1 MFRYPIEMSID
12 GVIVRSPK
20 VGGMTRKPEPI
31 WSKNT
36 GRTASQK
43 MQGTIKAIK
52 QTYSIKWPPL
62 SQWEQELIESL
73 VSNKDKPFHTLRI
86 RRPDGTVW
94 EMECYFG
101 TPSFP
106 EWDLISGEWKCKDAS
121 VDAIER

>member
-1 MFRYPIEMSID
+1 MFRHPIEMSID

-20 VGGMTRKPEPI
+20 VGGITRKPEPI

-73 VSNKDKPFHTLRI
+73 LSNKDKPFHMLRI

-101 TPSFP
+101 TPSFQ
-106 EWDLISGEWKCKDAS
+106 EWDLLNGEWKCKDAA

>member
-1 MFRYPIEMSID
+1 MFRDPIELEID
-12 GVIVRSPK
+12 GVLVRSPL
-20 VGGMTRKPEPI
+20 VGGITRKSEKI

-36 GRTASQK
+36 GRTASQQ

-62 SQWEQELIESL
+62 SQYEQETIESL
-73 VSNKDKPFHTLRI
+73 VSDKDKPFHTLRI
-86 RRPDGTVW
+86 RRPDGSIW

-101 TPSFP
+101 TPSFT
-106 EWDLISGEWKCKDAS
+106 EWVWLDGEWKDNGAT